1 MRVTLNQGPPP
12 HLLSAIE
19 DQSHQFSLEIN
30 LSLMSEVTQRTMA
43 RLIKSQLREILA
55 ILLISFR
62 IWREA
67 NGIATS
73 VDQ

>member
-19 DQSHQFSLEIN
+19 DQYHQFSLEIN